1 MNQIRRYAGERI
13 YIAGPEVF
21 YTDGYTALDM
31 MRKRSEYYG
40 FRVTLPNDRP
50 LDLGH
55 EDLRLNA
62 DAIFANCARS
72 INESTAII
80 ADLEHLRGS
89 EPDGGTIYEIG
100 MAWARGMRCYG
111 YSRDLRET
119 VYKHQAVRLHE
130 GRVIDAEGRDL
141 PYADIP
147 FAPCI
152 MGSTILVEGDFND
165 CLERMMRDIDRE
177 RVLGGMAAAF
187 EPKSAI
193 ESHAAS
199 ASHGAPAKNHRPVAY
214 LAGTERFSPDGAAQ
228 YAEMKALCDRY
239 GFDARTPLD
248 PAPGELPI
256 AGADPLTRA
265 GALFARYVR
274 HVRDCD
280 IVIANLEDFHGWEPN
295 ADVSFE
301 CGMAWQLGKKC
312 VGYMPDTAIMR
323 NRIPHYGQERGN
335 KDIWGNDVEN
345 FNYPIN
351 LMFSSSMPIVRGRFT
366 EALKTAL
373 ESLAVHP

>member
-1 MNQIRRYAGERI
+1 MNQIRRYTGERI

-40 FRVTLPNDRP
+40 FGVTLPNDRP
-50 LDLGH
+50 LKLDH
-55 EDLRLNA
+55 DDLRLNA
-62 DAIFANCARS
+62 DTIFANCARS
-72 INESTAII
+72 MNESTAII
-80 ADLEHLRGS
+80 ADLEQLRGS

-119 VYKHQAVRLHE
+119 VYKHQAAWLAN
-130 GRVIDAEGRDL
+130 GRIVDEEGRDL
-141 PYADIP
+141 PYADLP

-177 RVLGGMAAAF
+177 RVTGGMAAAF
-187 EPKSAI
+187 KSHNAR
-193 ESHAAS
+193 SS
-199 ASHGAPAKNHRPVAY
+199 AQDDAGKPRPVAY
-214 LAGTERFSPDGAAQ
+214 LAGTERFARD
-228 YAEMKALCDRY
+228 AEARYTAMKALCDQH
-239 GFDARTPLD
+239 GIEARTPLD
-248 PAPGELPI
+248 PARGESPLET
-256 AGADPLTRA
+256 ADPLARA

-274 HVRDCD
+274 HVRECD
-280 IVIANLEDFHGWEPN
+280 IIIANLDDFHGWEPN

-312 VGYMPDTAIMR
+312 VGYMPDTRIMR
-323 NRIPHYGQERGN
+323 DRIPHFGPERGS

-351 LMFSSSMPIVRGRFT
+351 LMFSSSMLIVQGDF
-366 EALKTAL
+366 EAALKAAL
-373 ESLAVHP
+373 GCLKAHP